1 MNPEIPVEYEK
12 GYTKF
17 LNCKI
22 DLRNRVFIPRI
33 ETEFWVKK
41 AFKNCK
47 LQIANCKLKKVK
59 ILDIFAGSG
68 CIGIAVLKN
77 IKNSRVD
84 FADIDKRAIEQIKI
98 NLKLSRISPKRYKIY
113 QSNTRAE
120 RKVKKRFIS
129 STTRAERKVK
139 KRFISS
145 TLFEKLKGKYDVIFA
160 NPPYVAKEKIKE
172 VQPSVLKYEPKRA
185 ILAGKKGLFYIRKFL
200 KEVKKFLKP
209 DGIIYLEF
217 DPEQK
222 NEISNILKKENYK
235 NSKFFKDQF
244 KKWRFAKVNLIEASK
259 I

>member
-129 STTRAERKVK
+129 ST
-139 KRFISS
+139 
-145 TLFEKLKGKYDVIFA
+145 LFEKLKGKYDVIFA

-244 KKWRFAKVNLIEASK
+244 KKWRWTRIAYH
-259 I
+259 

>member
-113 QSNTRAE
+113 QSN
-120 RKVKKRFIS
+120 
-129 STTRAERKVK
+129 
-139 KRFISS
+139 
-145 TLFEKLKGKYDVIFA
+145 LFEKLKGKYNYIFA
-160 NPPYVAKEKIKE
+160 NPPYAAKEKLKE
-172 VQPSVLKYEPKRA
+172 VQPSVLRYEPRRA
-185 ILAGKKGLFYIRKFL
+185 ILGGKKGLLYIRKFL
-200 KEVKKFLKP
+200 KEAKKFMKP
-209 DGIIYLEF
+209 DGTIYFEF

-222 NEISNILKKENYK
+222 NEISNILRKENYK
-235 NSKFFKDQF
+235 NFKFFKDEF
-244 KKWRFAKVNLIEASK
+244 KKYRFVKVQI
-259 I
+259 